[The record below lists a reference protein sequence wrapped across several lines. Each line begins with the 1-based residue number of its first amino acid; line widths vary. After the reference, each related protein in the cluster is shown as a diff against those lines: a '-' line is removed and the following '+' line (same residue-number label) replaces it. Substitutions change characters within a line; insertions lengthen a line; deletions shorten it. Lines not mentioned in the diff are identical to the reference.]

1 MKTDKINRLVRDF
14 LHGDMP
20 EEIQRRFRRWMTAPA
35 DRETKDAALFQAW
48 KELLA
53 RPAERDYRH
62 KLPDIHHRI
71 DMLDRA
77 GKKTRFISLRRF
89 AAAAALLALVVCGEY
104 LFLRS
109 RYERTPSVCLVTAQG
124 SKGEFTL
131 PDGTRVWLNG
141 DSRLSYPETF
151 DAGIRRVR
159 LDGEAFFQ
167 VRHDASHPFV
177 VDMEVMQVEV
187 LGTEFD
193 ARHRAG
199 TRYAETILQSGSVR
213 VLTPDRKSP
222 ILLRPDERI
231 LFDTQTG
238 RIAVSEVS
246 ACDYCSWTSRR
257 LVFTNKSLS
266 AILVNLERW
275 YGVHFHSE
283 GNIDLSA
290 KLSFHI
296 EYESLEE
303 AMRLISR
310 IAPIRYDI
318 RGGTVFLAPE

>member
-1 MKTDKINRLVRDF
+1 M
-14 LHGDMP
+14 
-20 EEIQRRFRRWMTAPA
+20 
-35 DRETKDAALFQAW
+35 
-48 KELLA
+48 
-53 RPAERDYRH
+53 
-62 KLPDIHHRI
+62 
-71 DMLDRA
+71 
-77 GKKTRFISLRRF
+77 
-89 AAAAALLALVVCGEY
+89 
-104 LFLRS
+104 
-109 RYERTPSVCLVTAQG
+109 CLVTARG
-124 SKGEFTL
+124 SKSEFTL

-318 RGGTVFLAPE
+318 RGGTVFSRPGMTQSRTRILKTICL

>member
-77 GKKTRFISLRRF
+77 GKKSRFISLRRF

-109 RYERTPSVCLVTAQG
+109 RYERAPSVCLVTARG
-124 SKGEFTL
+124 SKSE
-131 PDGTRVWLNG
+131 
-141 DSRLSYPETF
+141 PETF

-246 ACDYCSWTSRR
+246 AGDYCSWTSRR

>member
-1 MKTDKINRLVRDF
+1 M
-14 LHGDMP
+14 
-20 EEIQRRFRRWMTAPA
+20 
-35 DRETKDAALFQAW
+35 
-48 KELLA
+48 
-53 RPAERDYRH
+53 RH
-62 KLPDIHHRI
+62 ACSP
-71 DMLDRA
+71 
-77 GKKTRFISLRRF
+77 
-89 AAAAALLALVVCGEY
+89 
-104 LFLRS
+104 
-109 RYERTPSVCLVTAQG
+109 
-124 SKGEFTL
+124 
-131 PDGTRVWLNG
+131 N
-141 DSRLSYPETF
+141 
-151 DAGIRRVR
+151 
-159 LDGEAFFQ
+159 
-167 VRHDASHPFV
+167 
-177 VDMEVMQVEV
+177 
-187 LGTEFD
+187 
-193 ARHRAG
+193 G

-246 ACDYCSWTSRR
+246 AGDYCSWTSRR

>member
-1 MKTDKINRLVRDF
+1 MF
-14 LHGDMP
+14 L
-20 EEIQRRFRRWMTAPA
+20 
-35 DRETKDAALFQAW
+35 
-48 KELLA
+48 
-53 RPAERDYRH
+53 
-62 KLPDIHHRI
+62 IHRRI
-71 DMLDRA
+71 DLLDRA
-77 GKKTRFISLRRF
+77 GKRGRFISLRRF

-151 DAGIRRVR
+151 DAEARRVR

-193 ARHRAG
+193 ARHRTG
-199 TRYAETILQSGSVR
+199 TRYAETVLRSGSVR

-222 ILLRPDERI
+222 VLLRPDERV

-246 ACDYCSWTSRR
+246 AGDYCSWTARR

-283 GNIDLSA
+283 GDIDLSA

-318 RGGTVFLAPE
+318 RGEMVFLAPE

>member
-48 KELLA
+48 TELLA
-53 RPAERDYRH
+53 RPAESDYRH
-62 KLPDIHHRI
+62 KLTDIHRRI
-71 DMLDRA
+71 DLLDRA
-77 GKKTRFISLRRF
+77 GKRGRFISLRRF

-151 DAGIRRVR
+151 DAEARRVW

-193 ARHRAG
+193 ARHRTG
-199 TRYAETILQSGSVR
+199 TRYAETVLRSGSVR

-222 ILLRPDERI
+222 IRRPAGLRFPRSPPAI
-231 LFDTQTG
+231 
-238 RIAVSEVS
+238 IAVGRPAGWSS
-246 ACDYCSWTSRR
+246 PTNRSRPYWSIWNAGTAYISIPKGTSTFRQ
-257 LVFTNKSLS
+257 NSLS
-266 AILVNLERW
+266 ISNTNRW
-275 YGVHFHSE
+275 RRRC
-283 GNIDLSA
+283 A
-290 KLSFHI
+290 
-296 EYESLEE
+296 
-303 AMRLISR
+303 
-310 IAPIRYDI
+310 
-318 RGGTVFLAPE
+318 

>member
-48 KELLA
+48 TELLA
-53 RPAERDYRH
+53 RPAESDYRH
-62 KLPDIHHRI
+62 KLTDIHRRI
-71 DMLDRA
+71 DLLDRA
-77 GKKTRFISLRRF
+77 GKRGRFISLRRF

-131 PDGTRVWLNG
+131 PDGTRAWLNG

-151 DAGIRRVR
+151 DAEARRVW

-193 ARHRAG
+193 ARHRTG
-199 TRYAETILQSGSVR
+199 TR
-213 VLTPDRKSP
+213 
-222 ILLRPDERI
+222 
-231 LFDTQTG
+231 
-238 RIAVSEVS
+238 
-246 ACDYCSWTSRR
+246 
-257 LVFTNKSLS
+257 
-266 AILVNLERW
+266 
-275 YGVHFHSE
+275 
-283 GNIDLSA
+283 
-290 KLSFHI
+290 
-296 EYESLEE
+296 
-303 AMRLISR
+303 
-310 IAPIRYDI
+310 
-318 RGGTVFLAPE
+318 

>member
-1 MKTDKINRLVRDF
+1 M
-14 LHGDMP
+14 
-20 EEIQRRFRRWMTAPA
+20 
-35 DRETKDAALFQAW
+35 
-48 KELLA
+48 
-53 RPAERDYRH
+53 
-62 KLPDIHHRI
+62 
-71 DMLDRA
+71 
-77 GKKTRFISLRRF
+77 
-89 AAAAALLALVVCGEY
+89 
-104 LFLRS
+104 
-109 RYERTPSVCLVTAQG
+109 CLVTAQG

-151 DAGIRRVR
+151 DAEARRVR

-193 ARHRAG
+193 ARHRTG
-199 TRYAETILQSGSVR
+199 TRYAETVLRSGSVR

-222 ILLRPDERI
+222 VLLRPDERV

-246 ACDYCSWTSRR
+246 AGDYCSWTARR

-283 GNIDLSA
+283 GDIDLSA

-318 RGGTVFLAPE
+318 RGETVFLAPE

>member
-77 GKKTRFISLRRF
+77 GKKSRFISLRRF

-109 RYERTPSVCLVTAQG
+109 RYERAPSVCLVTARG
-124 SKGEFTL
+124 SKSEFTL

-193 ARHRAG
+193 ARHR
-199 TRYAETILQSGSVR
+199 LGSNR
-213 VLTPDRKSP
+213 AAS
-222 ILLRPDERI
+222 
-231 LFDTQTG
+231 
-238 RIAVSEVS
+238 VS
-246 ACDYCSWTSRR
+246 
-257 LVFTNKSLS
+257 
-266 AILVNLERW
+266 
-275 YGVHFHSE
+275 
-283 GNIDLSA
+283 
-290 KLSFHI
+290 
-296 EYESLEE
+296 
-303 AMRLISR
+303 
-310 IAPIRYDI
+310 
-318 RGGTVFLAPE
+318 